1 MTGGPWTLSMK
12 VVHGAGPKWGS
23 MFCPH
28 PFHGF
33 MLTNNALLIKFTV
46 HLCEQSLYFLKH
58 LG

>member
-1 MTGGPWTLSMK
+1 MTGGPWTRSMK
-12 VVHGAGPKWGS
+12 VVHGPGPKWGS
-23 MFCPH
+23 MFCPR

>member
-33 MLTNNALLIKFTV
+33 MLTNNALFIKFTV
-46 HLCEQSLYFLKH
+46 HLLSLIH
-58 LG
+58 I

>member
-33 MLTNNALLIKFTV
+33 MLTDNALLN
-46 HLCEQSLYFLKH
+46 LLYTCVNNPCIS
-58 LG
+58 